1 MSVEKMNSEDVFER
15 EIKLGEDFR
24 YFESSDDVIISLM
37 FRVERQ
43 ISRFTTKKIGM
54 PKEGL
59 KS

>member
-1 MSVEKMNSEDVFER
+1 MNSEDVFER

-43 ISRFTTKKIGM
+43 ISRFITKKIGM